1 MRRTAI
7 RGGRG
12 SHGPFPRPNLTMRE
26 LIGLVL
32 AFAISNA
39 FLSWMNRAA
48 ASNTLLFGIWNGALA
63 LYLGFAFLQAW
74 VRAVIRW
81 SRTGDSDPPGPRRRW
96 TALGVAEGTVI
107 GGTMFGCS
115 VLMLE
120 RARGSLLG
128 GDDWI
133 VPVTIL
139 AIGSAAS
146 IMVLKMWQRE
156 PGESL
161 TGRGAESTIE
171 GPSTTEPG
179 EAF

>member
-1 MRRTAI
+1 MRRSDI

-12 SHGPFPRPNLTMRE
+12 SRGPFPRPNLTMRE

-63 LYLGFAFLQAW
+63 IYLGFAFLQAW
-74 VRAVIRW
+74 VRAVFRW
-81 SRTGDSDPPGPRRRW
+81 SRTGHADPHGPRRPW

-115 VLMLE
+115 ALMLE
-120 RARGSLLG
+120 RARGSLFG
-128 GDDWI
+128 SDDWV
-133 VPVTIL
+133 VPATIL

-146 IMVLKMWQRE
+146 IMVLRMWRKE

-171 GPSTTEPG
+171 GASTTERG
-179 EAF
+179 ETF